1 MASRAASEIRLE
13 SEDLVLRV
21 DPYPGLRVF
30 AYTLLKEV
38 GLTLKKQEEEE
49 EEDGCISTKS
59 SLMSLQWH
67 PHHQ

>member
-1 MASRAASEIRLE
+1 
-13 SEDLVLRV
+13 LVLRV

-59 SLMSLQWH
+59 SLMSLQ
-67 PHHQ
+67 